1 MCPFL
6 RLPIL
11 PSTAPPLP
19 MMPLCIYRNCS
30 RQWVSGNEF
39 RNGIRI
45 RFCDLLTCISM
56 KTLLI
61 DFRRFLLPLWCQLHT
76 GNCLIDLVCSLCHER
91 QCRHR
96 PPMIVFCFFMRLTS
110 PRGRGRY
117 YNSNQQII
125 NKRVMMYCGIYN
137 GQRANGSKHNT
148 FWFNRSQYWCDP
160 CNS

>member
-11 PSTAPPLP
+11 PSTARPLP

-39 RNGIRI
+39 RNPHDGIRA
-45 RFCDLLTCISM
+45 RFCDLLTFISM

-61 DFRRFLLPLWCQLHT
+61 DFRRFFVATVMSVTYGQLFNRFSLL
-76 GNCLIDLVCSLCHER
+76 SLRHER

-96 PPMIVFCFFMRLTS
+96 PSMIVFGFFMRLTS

-117 YNSNQQII
+117 YNSKQQII
-125 NKRVMMYCGIYN
+125 NKRVMMCCEIYN
-137 GQRANGSKHNT
+137 GQRANGWKHNT
-148 FWFNRSQYWCDP
+148 F
-160 CNS
+160 